1 MTKLNKYWSTN
12 KKKKW
17 LDENYDFVSDRNWG
31 GYWQDK
37 NGNTVATIDN
47 YNYDENLNI
56 RQEGLKN
63 GKN

>member
-17 LDENYDFVSDRNWG
+17 LDNNYTFVSDRNWG
-31 GYWQDK
+31 GFWKDED
-37 NGNTVATIDN
+37 GNTVATIDN

-56 RQEGLKN
+56 RQEVIQ
-63 GKN
+63 

>member
-17 LDENYDFVSDRNWG
+17 LDDNYTFVSDRNWG
-31 GYWQDK
+31 GFWKDED
-37 NGNTVATIDN
+37 GNTVAAIDN

-56 RQEGLKN
+56 KEVK
-63 GKN
+63 